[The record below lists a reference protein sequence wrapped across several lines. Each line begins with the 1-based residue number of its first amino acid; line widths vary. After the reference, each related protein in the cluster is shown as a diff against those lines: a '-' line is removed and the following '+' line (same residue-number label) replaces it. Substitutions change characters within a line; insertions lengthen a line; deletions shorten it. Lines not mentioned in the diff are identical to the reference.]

1 MYEGLTM
8 NFLKKITSSVAK
20 TPAKTQVAPEILVMQ
35 KGVQSAL
42 KQSLD
47 DVSKGLPEIA
57 KNQANAM
64 QGLEQLAQNIKA
76 TIK

>member
-1 MYEGLTM
+1 M

>member
-1 MYEGLTM
+1 MS
-8 NFLKKITSSVAK
+8 FLKKVTATVAK
-20 TPAKTQVAPEILVMQ
+20 TSAKTQVAPEILAMQ

-42 KQSLD
+42 KQSID

-57 KNQANAM
+57 QNQASAM
-64 QGLEQLAQNIKA
+64 QGLQQLAQNIKA